1 MLTFKLSHERR
12 FSLFYASLF
21 GSIGAIAPFAA
32 LWLSHAGIPAREIGI
47 IVAAPSIV
55 MLLTTLKLGKWAD
68 SLPNRRLAIVIGNW
82 VILLINLLLFVYTN
96 TWVVLFVWTIAG
108 ISMYA
113 IVPITDAA
121 ALSLTQKR
129 GSDFARIRVF
139 GSIGFIGA
147 ITLAGYIYELAGIGS
162 FLVVLLFF
170 NIIRLVNAYLLP
182 SIQSES
188 VDDNG
193 KDANSSE
200 SLYQAGIL
208 FTLAGSALIN
218 ASHAMVNTFG
228 ILHWTQQGLS
238 ESMASMAI
246 SIGVVAEVFL
256 MWRFKSLTRRV
267 SARHCLLF
275 ASGCAVLRWSVL
287 ASDPSVSVL
296 FLVQILHGVTF
307 GLMYLA
313 TANFIARRVTESA
326 AASGQSLSAI
336 ISTGCM
342 AIANFMAGWLFDLW
356 DGDVYW
362 IMAATCVVAA
372 VFVLASYR
380 FGLQD

>member
-1 MLTFKLSHERR
+1 MLTSKLSDEWR
-12 FSLFYASLF
+12 FSLFYAALF
-21 GSIGAIAPFAA
+21 GSFGAIAPFAA

-68 SLPNRRLAIVIGNW
+68 GLANRRLAIVIGNW
-82 VILLINLLLFVYTN
+82 VVLLINLLLFVYTN
-96 TWVVLFVWTIAG
+96 TWVVLVVWIIAG

-121 ALSLTQKR
+121 ALSLTQRR

-139 GSIGFIGA
+139 GSIGFIVA
-147 ITLAGYIYELAGIGS
+147 ITLAGYIYEYAGIGS

-170 NIIRLVNAYLLP
+170 NIARLFYAYQLP
-182 SIQSES
+182 SIQSVS
-188 VDDNG
+188 GDNARKDTG
-193 KDANSSE
+193 KGE
-200 SLYQAGIL
+200 SLYQTGIL
-208 FTLAGSALIN
+208 LTLAGSALIN

-246 SIGVVAEVFL
+246 GIGVVAEVFL

-275 ASGCAVLRWSVL
+275 ASLCAVLRWSVL
-287 ASDPSVSVL
+287 ASDPTVSVL

-313 TANFIARRVTESA
+313 TANFIARRVAESA
-326 AASGQSLSAI
+326 AARGQSLSAI

-342 AIANFMAGWLFDLW
+342 AVANFIAGWLFDLW
-356 DGDVYW
+356 RGDVYW
-362 IMAATCVVAA
+362 IMAASCVVAA
-372 VFVLASYR
+372 VALLASYR
-380 FGLQD
+380 FVLKD